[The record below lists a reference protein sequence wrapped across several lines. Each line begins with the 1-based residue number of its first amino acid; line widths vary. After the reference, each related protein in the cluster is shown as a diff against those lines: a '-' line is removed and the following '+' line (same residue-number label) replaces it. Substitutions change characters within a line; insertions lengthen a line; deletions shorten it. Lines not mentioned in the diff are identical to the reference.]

1 MLKLSIVKK
10 FKSSLLYKYIA
21 SFTIPIAIIS
31 LIFSIVLFIT
41 AYRIIDNYVI
51 TQFESSLDVISK
63 TIFEDIDENDVKA
76 ADNGD
81 KDKYEELLKDLNE
94 SLKKYDI
101 QNAYVLSRANGK
113 EHIIALSNKDNYQ
126 EDYVFSD
133 DMHEAL
139 NTGTVQSSDIYKD
152 EYGIHKSI
160 FIPFKD
166 TDILFGLDMDAAFI
180 SKLQTETLWICII
193 MTVIFLIFGIIVA
206 YFISKGIIKPIKN
219 MTNYVGKVAQ
229 GDLAVEPLQIK
240 GSNEIA
246 QLSSGIENM
255 TGDLR
260 SLIQQIAE
268 NAEQVAAMSEE
279 LSAGS
284 EQTSA
289 SIQQITSSMQE
300 VAAGSDKQT
309 SSIEEVENHITT
321 ISTKMAEVVSSVN
334 DVTTKAFSASS
345 ISEKGNMTIQS
356 ATEKMVITSNA
367 IQETSEVV
375 ERLSTYSNEISDI
388 VTLINEITDQTN
400 LLALNASIEAARAG
414 EHGKG
419 FAVVAEE
426 VRKLADQSLAATNNI
441 RTRIETI
448 KEESSQAV
456 KSMAISSS
464 NLEESSTTFN
474 ESGEAFK
481 EIYTHISA
489 LTQEMDYVNNI
500 ISNINDG
507 VSSIAISVEEV
518 GVVALQSSGNIQN
531 VAAASEEQS
540 ASIEEITASSN
551 NLAEMAQELRN
562 IIQKFH
568 L

>member
-1 MLKLSIVKK
+1 MRIVTK

-31 LIFSIVLFIT
+31 LLFSIVLF
-41 AYRIIDNYVI
+41 AVSYRIIDNFVI
-51 TQFESSLDVISK
+51 KQFESTLEITST
-63 TIFEDIDENDVKA
+63 TIFEDIEKNDVKA
-76 ADNGD
+76 ADNGSP
-81 KDKYEELLKDLNE
+81 DKYKKLLDQLNATV
-94 SLKKYDI
+94 KKYDVE
-101 QNAYVLSRANGK
+101 NAYVLSKANGK
-113 EHIIALSNKDNYQ
+113 EHIVALSNTDNHQ
-126 EDYVFSD
+126 QDYVFSEE
-133 DMHEAL
+133 MHEAVASG
-139 NTGTVQSSDIYKD
+139 NTQTSDIYKD

-166 TDILFGLDMDAAFI
+166 TDIIFGLDMDASFI

-193 MTVIFLIFGIIVA
+193 LTIVFVIFGIIVA
-206 YFISKGIIKPIKN
+206 YFISVGITKPIKK
-219 MTNYVGKVAQ
+219 MTRYVGQVAQ

-255 TGDLR
+255 TEDLR
-260 SLIQQIAE
+260 SLITQIAQ

-279 LSAGS
+279 LTASS

-300 VAAGSDKQT
+300 VAAGSEKQT
-309 SSIEEVENHITT
+309 SSIEEVDSHITT
-321 ISTKMAEVVSSVN
+321 ISNKMSEVVTSVT
-334 DVTTKAFSASS
+334 DVTDKAFQASA
-345 ISEKGNMTIQS
+345 ISEKGNTTIQD
-356 ATEKMVITSNA
+356 ATEKMAVTSQA
-367 IQETSEVV
+367 IQESAVVV
-375 ERLSTYSNEISDI
+375 ERLSTYTNEIGDI
-388 VTLINEITDQTN
+388 VTLITQITDQTN

-426 VRKLADQSLAATNNI
+426 VRKLADQSLEATNSI

-448 KEESSQAV
+448 KEESAQAV

-464 NLEESSTTFN
+464 NLAESSTTFN
-474 ESGEAFK
+474 ASGEAFAD
-481 EIYTHISA
+481 IYAHVTA
-489 LTQEMDYVNNI
+489 LTKEMDHVNNVM
-500 ISNINDG
+500 SYINEG
-507 VSSIAISVEEV
+507 VSSIASSVEQV
-518 GVVALQSSGNIQN
+518 GVVAVQASGNIQN

-551 NLAEMAQELRN
+551 NLAEMAQQLRN
-562 IIQKFH
+562 IIQKFQ

>member
-1 MLKLSIVKK
+1 MRIVTK

-31 LIFSIVLFIT
+31 LLFSIVLF
-41 AYRIIDNYVI
+41 AVSYRIIDNFVI
-51 TQFESSLDVISK
+51 KQFESTLEITST
-63 TIFEDIDENDVKA
+63 TIFEDIEKNDVKA
-76 ADNGD
+76 ADNGSPE
-81 KDKYEELLKDLNE
+81 KYKKLLDQLNATV
-94 SLKKYDI
+94 KKYDVE
-101 QNAYVLSRANGK
+101 NAYVLSKANGK
-113 EHIIALSNKDNYQ
+113 EHIVALSNTDNHQ
-126 EDYVFSD
+126 QDYVFSEE
-133 DMHEAL
+133 MHNAVASG
-139 NTGTVQSSDIYKD
+139 NTQTSDIYKD

-166 TDILFGLDMDAAFI
+166 TDIIFGLDMDASFI

-193 MTVIFLIFGIIVA
+193 LTIVFVIFGIIVA
-206 YFISKGIIKPIKN
+206 YFISVGITKPIKK
-219 MTNYVGKVAQ
+219 MTRYVGQVAQ

-255 TGDLR
+255 TEDLR
-260 SLIQQIAE
+260 SLITQIAQ

-279 LSAGS
+279 LTASS

-300 VAAGSDKQT
+300 VAAGSEKQT
-309 SSIEEVENHITT
+309 SSIEEVDSHITT
-321 ISTKMAEVVSSVN
+321 ISNKMSEVVTSVT
-334 DVTTKAFSASS
+334 DVTDKAFQASA
-345 ISEKGNMTIQS
+345 ISEKGNTTIQD
-356 ATEKMVITSNA
+356 ATEKMAVTSQA
-367 IQETSEVV
+367 IQESAAVV
-375 ERLSTYSNEISDI
+375 ERLSTYTNEIGDI
-388 VTLINEITDQTN
+388 VTLITQITDQTN

-426 VRKLADQSLAATNNI
+426 VRKLADQSLEATNSI

-448 KEESSQAV
+448 KEESAQAV

-464 NLEESSTTFN
+464 NLAESSTTFN
-474 ESGEAFK
+474 ASGEAFA
-481 EIYTHISA
+481 EIYAQVTA
-489 LTQEMDYVNNI
+489 LTREMDHVNNVM
-500 ISNINDG
+500 SNINEG
-507 VSSIAISVEEV
+507 VSSIASSVEQV
-518 GVVALQSSGNIQN
+518 GVVAVQASGNIQN

-551 NLAEMAQELRN
+551 NLAEMAQQLRN
-562 IIQKFH
+562 IIQKFQ

>member
-1 MLKLSIVKK
+1 MSIVKK

-31 LIFSIVLFIT
+31 VIFSIVLFISS
-41 AYRIIDNYVI
+41 YQIIDNFVI
-51 TQFESSLDVISK
+51 TQFESSLEVISQ
-63 TIFEDIDENDVKA
+63 TIFDDLDKNDVEA

-81 KDKYEELLKDLNE
+81 KDKYKELLNALNKTMNE
-94 SLKKYDI
+94 YDI
-101 QNAYVLSRANGK
+101 QNAYVLSRANNN
-113 EHIIALSNKDNYQ
+113 EHIVALSKKDDYQ
-126 EDYVFSD
+126 EAYAFSK
-133 DMHEAL
+133 DMNEAL
-139 NTGTVQSSDIYKD
+139 STGTVQSSDIYTD

-166 TDILFGLDMDAAFI
+166 TDILFGLDMDASFI
-180 SKLQTETLWICII
+180 SKLQTKTLWTCII
-193 MTVIFLIFGIIVA
+193 MTVMFLIFGIIVA

-246 QLSSGIENM
+246 QLSDGIENM

-309 SSIEEVENHITT
+309 SSIEEVESHITT
-321 ISTKMAEVVSSVN
+321 ISTKMSEVVSSVN
-334 DVTTKAFSASS
+334 DVTSKAFSASS
-345 ISEKGNMTIQS
+345 ISEKGNTTIQS
-356 ATEKMVITSNA
+356 ATEKMVVTSNA

-375 ERLSTYSNEISDI
+375 KRLSTYSNEIGDI

-426 VRKLADQSLAATNNI
+426 VRKLADQSLAATNSI

-448 KEESSQAV
+448 KEESAQAV
-456 KSMAISSS
+456 KSMEISSS
-464 NLEESSTTFN
+464 NLAESSTTFN
-474 ESGEAFK
+474 ASGEAFG
-481 EIYTHISA
+481 EIYSHITS
-489 LTQEMDYVNNI
+489 LTQEMDHVNNI
-500 ISNINDG
+500 ISNINEG
-507 VSSIAISVEEV
+507 VGSIAISVEEV
-518 GVVALQSSGNIQN
+518 GVVAVQSSGNIQN

-551 NLAEMAQELRN
+551 NLAEMAQQLRN
-562 IIQKFH
+562 IIQKFQ

>member
-1 MLKLSIVKK
+1 MSIVKK

-31 LIFSIVLFIT
+31 VIFSIVLFIT
-41 AYRIIDNYVI
+41 SYRIIDNYVI
-51 TQFESSLDVISK
+51 TQFESELEIISNVI
-63 TIFEDIDENDVKA
+63 FDDIDINDVKA
-76 ADNGD
+76 ADDGD
-81 KDKYEELLKDLNE
+81 KDKYDDLLKELNE
-94 SLKKYDI
+94 ALKEYDI
-101 QNAYVLSRANGK
+101 QNAYVLSRADGK
-113 EHIIALSNKDNYQ
+113 EHIVALSDKDDYQ
-126 EDYVFSD
+126 ESYVFSQ
-133 DMHEAL
+133 DMNNAL
-139 NTGTVQSSDIYKD
+139 DNGTVQSSDIYED

-160 FIPFKD
+160 FLPFKD
-166 TDILFGLDMDAAFI
+166 TDILFGLDMDASFI

-193 MTVIFLIFGIIVA
+193 MTVMFLIFGIIVA
-206 YFISKGIIKPIKN
+206 YVISKGIIKPIKN
-219 MTNYVGKVAQ
+219 MTSYVGKVAQ
-229 GDLAVEPLQIK
+229 GDLAVESLNIK

-246 QLSSGIENM
+246 QLSDGIENM
-255 TGDLR
+255 TEDLR

-300 VAAGSDKQT
+300 VAAGSEKQT
-309 SSIEEVENHITT
+309 SSIEEVETHITT
-321 ISTKMAEVVSSVN
+321 ISTKMSEVVSSVN
-334 DVTTKAFSASS
+334 DVTTKASNASS
-345 ISEKGNMTIQS
+345 ISEKGNTTIQS
-356 ATEKMVITSNA
+356 ATEKMALTSNA
-367 IQETSEVV
+367 IQETSDVV
-375 ERLSTYSNEISDI
+375 KRLSTYSNEIGDI

-426 VRKLADQSLAATNNI
+426 VRKLADQSLAATNSI

-448 KEESSQAV
+448 KEESTQAV
-456 KSMAISSS
+456 KSMEISSN
-464 NLEESSTTFN
+464 NLAESSTSFN
-474 ESGEAFK
+474 ESGVAFK
-481 EIYTHISA
+481 EIYSNITS

-507 VSSIAISVEEV
+507 VNNIAFSVEEV
-518 GVVALQSSGNIQN
+518 GVIAVQASGNIQN

-551 NLAEMAQELRN
+551 NLAEMAQQLRN
-562 IIQKFH
+562 IIQKFQ

>member
-31 LIFSIVLFIT
+31 LLFSITLFL
-41 AYRIIDNYVI
+41 ACNQIIDNFVI
-51 TQFESSLDVISK
+51 KQFESSLDVISK
-63 TIFEDIDENDVKA
+63 TIFDKIDENDVKA
-76 ADNGD
+76 ADDGD
-81 KDKYEELLKDLNE
+81 KDKYEEILKGLNE
-94 SLKKYDI
+94 TLKEYDI
-101 QNAYVLSRANGK
+101 QNAYILSRANGK
-113 EHIIALSNKDNYQ
+113 DHIVALSNKDDYQ
-126 EDYVFSD
+126 KDYVFSE
-133 DMHEAL
+133 DMNEAL
-139 NTGTVQSSDIYKD
+139 KTGTIQSSEIYDD
-152 EYGIHKSI
+152 EYGTHKSI

-166 TDILFGLDMDAAFI
+166 SEILFGLDMDASFI
-180 SKLQTETLWICII
+180 SKLQTQIILNAII
-193 MTVIFLIFGIIVA
+193 MTVIFVIFGIIVA

-219 MTNYVGKVAQ
+219 MTSYVSKVAT
-229 GDLAVEPLQIK
+229 GNLAVEPLHIK

-246 QLSSGIENM
+246 QLSEGIENM
-255 TGDLR
+255 TEDLR

-279 LSAGS
+279 LTAGS

-300 VAAGSDKQT
+300 VAAGSEKQT

-321 ISTKMAEVVSSVN
+321 ISTKMSEVVSSVN
-334 DVTTKAFSASS
+334 DVTSKAFSASS
-345 ISEKGNMTIQS
+345 ISEKGNTTIQS
-356 ATEKMVITSNA
+356 ATEKMVVTSNA
-367 IQETSEVV
+367 IQESSKVV
-375 ERLSTYSNEISDI
+375 ERLSTYSNEIGDI

-426 VRKLADQSLAATNNI
+426 VRKLADQSLAATNSI

-448 KEESSQAV
+448 KEESTQAV

-464 NLEESSTTFN
+464 NLAESSTAFN
-474 ESGEAFK
+474 ASGQAFE
-481 EIYTHISA
+481 EIYSHITE
-489 LTQEMDYVNNI
+489 LTQEMDSVNNI

-507 VSSIAISVEEV
+507 VNSIATSVEEV
-518 GVVALQSSGNIQN
+518 GVVAVQSSGNIQN

-551 NLAEMAQELRN
+551 NLAEMAQQLRN
-562 IIQKFH
+562 IIQKFQ

>member
-1 MLKLSIVKK
+1 MRIVTK

-21 SFTIPIAIIS
+21 SFTIPITIIS
-31 LIFSIVLFIT
+31 LLFSIVLF
-41 AYRIIDNYVI
+41 AVSYRIIDNFVI
-51 TQFESSLDVISK
+51 KQFESTLEITST
-63 TIFEDIDENDVKA
+63 TIFEDIEKNDVKA
-76 ADNGD
+76 ADNGSP
-81 KDKYEELLKDLNE
+81 DKYKKLLDQLNATV
-94 SLKKYDI
+94 KKYDVE
-101 QNAYVLSRANGK
+101 NAYVLSKANGK
-113 EHIIALSNKDNYQ
+113 EHIVALSNTDNHQ
-126 EDYVFSD
+126 QDYVFSEK
-133 DMHEAL
+133 MHEAVASG
-139 NTGTVQSSDIYKD
+139 NTQTSDIYKD

-166 TDILFGLDMDAAFI
+166 TDIIFGLDMDASFI

-193 MTVIFLIFGIIVA
+193 LTIVFVIFGIIVA
-206 YFISKGIIKPIKN
+206 YFISVGITKPIKK
-219 MTNYVGKVAQ
+219 MTRYVGQVAQ

-255 TGDLR
+255 TEDLR
-260 SLIQQIAE
+260 SIITQIAQ

-279 LSAGS
+279 LTASS

-300 VAAGSDKQT
+300 VAAGSEKQT
-309 SSIEEVENHITT
+309 SSIEEVDSHITT
-321 ISTKMAEVVSSVN
+321 ISNKMSEVVTSVT
-334 DVTTKAFSASS
+334 DVTDKAFQASA
-345 ISEKGNMTIQS
+345 ISEKGNTTIQD
-356 ATEKMVITSNA
+356 ATEKMAVTSQA
-367 IQETSEVV
+367 IQESAVVV
-375 ERLSTYSNEISDI
+375 ERLSTYTNEIGDI
-388 VTLINEITDQTN
+388 VTLITQITDQTN

-426 VRKLADQSLAATNNI
+426 VRKLADQSLEATNSI

-448 KEESSQAV
+448 KEESAQAV

-464 NLEESSTTFN
+464 NLAESSTTFN
-474 ESGEAFK
+474 ASGEAFAD
-481 EIYTHISA
+481 IYAHVTA
-489 LTQEMDYVNNI
+489 LTKEMDHVNNVM
-500 ISNINDG
+500 SNINEG
-507 VSSIAISVEEV
+507 VSSIASSVEQV
-518 GVVALQSSGNIQN
+518 GVVAVQASGNIQN

-551 NLAEMAQELRN
+551 NLAEMAQQLRN
-562 IIQKFH
+562 IIQKFQ

>member
-1 MLKLSIVKK
+1 MRIVTK

-31 LIFSIVLFIT
+31 LLFSVVLFV
-41 AYRIIDNYVI
+41 ASYQIIDNFVI
-51 TQFESSLDVISK
+51 KQFESTLEITSH
-63 TIFEDIDENDVKA
+63 TIFEDIEKTDVKA
-76 ADNGD
+76 ADNGSP
-81 KDKYEELLKDLNE
+81 DKYKKVLDQLNAVV
-94 SLKKYDI
+94 KKYDI
-101 QNAYVLSRANGK
+101 ENAYVLSKANGK
-113 EHIIALSNKDNYQ
+113 EHIVALSNTDNHQ
-126 EDYVFSD
+126 QDYVFSEEI
-133 DMHEAL
+133 HEAL
-139 NTGTVQSSDIYKD
+139 NSGTSRMSELYED

-166 TDILFGLDMDAAFI
+166 TDIIFGLDMDASFI
-180 SKLQTETLWICII
+180 AELQTETLWICII
-193 MTVIFLIFGIIVA
+193 LTVIFIIFGVIVA
-206 YFISKGIIKPIKN
+206 YFISVGITKPIKK
-219 MTNYVGKVAQ
+219 MTRYVSQVAQ

-255 TGDLR
+255 TEDLR
-260 SLIQQIAE
+260 SLIHQIAQ

-279 LSAGS
+279 LTASS

-300 VAAGSDKQT
+300 VAVGSEKQT

-321 ISTKMAEVVSSVN
+321 ISSKMTEVVKSVT
-334 DVTTKAFSASS
+334 DVTEKAFHTSA
-345 ISEKGNMTIQS
+345 ISEKGNTTIQD
-356 ATEKMVITSNA
+356 ATEKMAVTSQA
-367 IQETSEVV
+367 IQESATVV
-375 ERLSTYSNEISDI
+375 ERLSTYTNEIGDI
-388 VTLINEITDQTN
+388 VTLITQITDQTN

-426 VRKLADQSLAATNNI
+426 VRKLADQSLDATNSI

-448 KEESSQAV
+448 KEETSQAV

-464 NLEESSTTFN
+464 NLAESSATFDA
-474 ESGEAFK
+474 SGVAFAD
-481 EIYTHISA
+481 INSQITA
-489 LTQEMDYVNNI
+489 LTQEMNHVNTI
-500 ISNINDG
+500 MSNINEG
-507 VSSIAISVEEV
+507 VSSIAISVEQV
-518 GVVALQSSGNIQN
+518 GVVAMQASGNIQN

-551 NLAEMAQELRN
+551 NLAEMAQQLRN
-562 IIQKFH
+562 IIQKFK

>member
-1 MLKLSIVKK
+1 LRIVSK

-31 LIFSIVLFIT
+31 LLFSIVLF
-41 AYRIIDNYVI
+41 AVSYRIIDNFVI
-51 TQFESSLDVISK
+51 KQFESTLEITST
-63 TIFEDIDENDVKA
+63 TIFEDIEKNDVKA
-76 ADNGD
+76 ADNGSP
-81 KDKYEELLKDLNE
+81 DKYKKLLDQLNATV
-94 SLKKYDI
+94 KKYDI
-101 QNAYVLSRANGK
+101 ENAYVLSKANGK
-113 EHIIALSNKDNYQ
+113 EHIVALSNTDNHQ
-126 EDYVFSD
+126 QDYVFSEK
-133 DMHEAL
+133 MHEAVASG
-139 NTGTVQSSDIYKD
+139 NTQTSDIYKD

-166 TDILFGLDMDAAFI
+166 TDIIFGLDMDASFI

-193 MTVIFLIFGIIVA
+193 LTIVFVIFGIIVA
-206 YFISKGIIKPIKN
+206 YFISVGITKPIKK
-219 MTNYVGKVAQ
+219 MTRYVGQVAQ

-255 TGDLR
+255 TEDLR
-260 SLIQQIAE
+260 SLITQIAQ

-279 LSAGS
+279 LTASS

-300 VAAGSDKQT
+300 VAAGSEKQT
-309 SSIEEVENHITT
+309 SSIEEVDSHITT
-321 ISTKMAEVVSSVN
+321 ISNKMSEVVTSVT
-334 DVTTKAFSASS
+334 DVTDKAFQASA
-345 ISEKGNMTIQS
+345 ISEKGNTTIQD
-356 ATEKMVITSNA
+356 ATEKMAVTSQA
-367 IQETSEVV
+367 IQESAAVV
-375 ERLSTYSNEISDI
+375 ERLSTYTNEIGDI
-388 VTLINEITDQTN
+388 VTLITQITDQTN

-426 VRKLADQSLAATNNI
+426 VRKLADQSLEATNSI

-448 KEESSQAV
+448 KEESAQAV

-464 NLEESSTTFN
+464 NLAESSTTFN
-474 ESGEAFK
+474 ASGEAFAD
-481 EIYTHISA
+481 IYAHVTA
-489 LTQEMDYVNNI
+489 LTKEMDHVNNVM
-500 ISNINDG
+500 SNINEG
-507 VSSIAISVEEV
+507 VSSIASSVEQV
-518 GVVALQSSGNIQN
+518 GVVAVQASGNIQN

-551 NLAEMAQELRN
+551 NLAEMAQQLRN
-562 IIQKFH
+562 IIQKFQ

>member
-1 MLKLSIVKK
+1 MRIVNK

-31 LIFSIVLFIT
+31 LLFSIVLF
-41 AYRIIDNYVI
+41 AVSYRIIDNFVI
-51 TQFESSLDVISK
+51 KQFESTLEITSN
-63 TIFEDIDENDVKA
+63 TIFEDIEKNDVKA
-76 ADNGD
+76 ADNGSP
-81 KDKYEELLKDLNE
+81 DKYQKVLDQLNATV
-94 SLKKYDI
+94 KKYDI
-101 QNAYVLSRANGK
+101 ENAYVLSNANGK
-113 EHIIALSNKDNYQ
+113 EHIVALSNTDNHQ
-126 EDYVFSD
+126 QDYEFSVE
-133 DMHEAL
+133 MREAVK
-139 NTGTVQSSDIYKD
+139 TGTIQTSDIYKD

-166 TDILFGLDMDAAFI
+166 TDIIFGLDMDASFI

-193 MTVIFLIFGIIVA
+193 MTVIFVIFGVIVA
-206 YFISKGIIKPIKN
+206 YFISVGITKPIKK
-219 MTNYVGKVAQ
+219 MTQYVGQVAQ
-229 GDLAVEPLQIK
+229 GELAVEPLQIK

-255 TGDLR
+255 TEDLR
-260 SLIQQIAE
+260 LLIQQIAQ

-279 LSAGS
+279 LTASS

-300 VAAGSDKQT
+300 VAAGSEKQT
-309 SSIEEVENHITT
+309 YAIEEVESHITS
-321 ISTKMAEVVSSVN
+321 ISGKMSEVVTSVT
-334 DVTTKAFSASS
+334 DVTEKAFHASA
-345 ISEKGNMTIQS
+345 ISEKGNTTIND
-356 ATEKMVITSNA
+356 ATEKMAVTSQA
-367 IQETSEVV
+367 IHESATVV
-375 ERLSTYSNEISDI
+375 ERLSTYTNEIGDI
-388 VTLINEITDQTN
+388 VALITQITDQTN

-426 VRKLADQSLAATNNI
+426 VRKLADQSLDATNSI

-448 KEESSQAV
+448 KEESAQAV

-464 NLEESSTTFN
+464 NLAESSTTFN
-474 ESGEAFK
+474 ASGEAFAD
-481 EIYTHISA
+481 IYAQITA
-489 LTQEMDYVNNI
+489 LTKEMDHVNNI
-500 ISNINDG
+500 MSNINEG
-507 VSSIAISVEEV
+507 VSSIAVSVEQV
-518 GVVALQSSGNIQN
+518 GVVAVQSSGNIQN

-562 IIQKFH
+562 IIQKFK

>member
-1 MLKLSIVKK
+1 MRIVSK

-31 LIFSIVLFIT
+31 LLFSIVLF
-41 AYRIIDNYVI
+41 AVSYRIIDNFVI
-51 TQFESSLDVISK
+51 KQFESTLEITST
-63 TIFEDIDENDVKA
+63 TIFEDIEKNDVKA
-76 ADNGD
+76 ADNGSP
-81 KDKYEELLKDLNE
+81 DKYKKLLDQLNATV
-94 SLKKYDI
+94 KKYDI
-101 QNAYVLSRANGK
+101 ENAYVLSKANGK
-113 EHIIALSNKDNYQ
+113 EHIVALSNTDNHQ
-126 EDYVFSD
+126 QDYVFSEK
-133 DMHEAL
+133 MHEAVASG
-139 NTGTVQSSDIYKD
+139 NTQTSDIYKD

-166 TDILFGLDMDAAFI
+166 TDIIFGLDMDASFI

-193 MTVIFLIFGIIVA
+193 LTIVFVIFGIIVA
-206 YFISKGIIKPIKN
+206 YFISVGITKPIKK
-219 MTNYVGKVAQ
+219 MTRYVGQVAQ

-255 TGDLR
+255 TEDLR
-260 SLIQQIAE
+260 SLITQIAQ

-279 LSAGS
+279 LTASS

-300 VAAGSDKQT
+300 VAAGSEKQT
-309 SSIEEVENHITT
+309 SSIEEVDSHITT
-321 ISTKMAEVVSSVN
+321 ISNKMSEVVTSVT
-334 DVTTKAFSASS
+334 DVTDKAFQASA
-345 ISEKGNMTIQS
+345 ISEKGNTTIQD
-356 ATEKMVITSNA
+356 ATEKMAVTSQA
-367 IQETSEVV
+367 IQESAAVV
-375 ERLSTYSNEISDI
+375 ERLSTYTNEIGDI
-388 VTLINEITDQTN
+388 VTLITQITDQTN

-426 VRKLADQSLAATNNI
+426 VRKLADQSLEATNSI

-448 KEESSQAV
+448 KEESAQAV

-464 NLEESSTTFN
+464 NLAESSTTFN
-474 ESGEAFK
+474 ASGEAFAD
-481 EIYTHISA
+481 IYAHVTA
-489 LTQEMDYVNNI
+489 LTKEMDHVNNVM
-500 ISNINDG
+500 SNINEG
-507 VSSIAISVEEV
+507 VSSIASYVEQV
-518 GVVALQSSGNIQN
+518 GVVAVQASGNIQN

-551 NLAEMAQELRN
+551 NLAEMAQQLRN
-562 IIQKFH
+562 IIQKFQ

>member
-1 MLKLSIVKK
+1 MRIVTK

-31 LIFSIVLFIT
+31 LLFSIVLF
-41 AYRIIDNYVI
+41 AVSYRIIDNFVI
-51 TQFESSLDVISK
+51 KQFESTLEITST
-63 TIFEDIDENDVKA
+63 TIFEDIEKNDVKA
-76 ADNGD
+76 ADNGSP
-81 KDKYEELLKDLNE
+81 DKYKKLLDQLNATV
-94 SLKKYDI
+94 KKYDVE
-101 QNAYVLSRANGK
+101 NAYVLSKTNGK
-113 EHIIALSNKDNYQ
+113 EHIVALSNTDNHQ
-126 EDYVFSD
+126 QDYVFSEE
-133 DMHEAL
+133 MHEAVATG
-139 NTGTVQSSDIYKD
+139 NTQTSDIYKD

-166 TDILFGLDMDAAFI
+166 TDVIFGLDMDASFI

-193 MTVIFLIFGIIVA
+193 LTIVFVIFGIIVA
-206 YFISKGIIKPIKN
+206 YFISVGITKPIKK
-219 MTNYVGKVAQ
+219 MTRYVGQVAQ

-255 TGDLR
+255 TEDLR
-260 SLIQQIAE
+260 SLIKQIAQ

-279 LSAGS
+279 LTASS

-300 VAAGSDKQT
+300 VAAGSEKQT
-309 SSIEEVENHITT
+309 SSIEEVDSHITT
-321 ISTKMAEVVSSVN
+321 ISNKMSEVVTSVT
-334 DVTTKAFSASS
+334 DVTDKAFQASA
-345 ISEKGNMTIQS
+345 ISEKGNTTIQD
-356 ATEKMVITSNA
+356 ATEKMAVTSQA
-367 IQETSEVV
+367 IQESAAVV
-375 ERLSTYSNEISDI
+375 ERLSTYTNEIGDI
-388 VTLINEITDQTN
+388 VTLITQITDQTN

-426 VRKLADQSLAATNNI
+426 VRKLADQSLEATNSI

-448 KEESSQAV
+448 KEESAQAV

-464 NLEESSTTFN
+464 NLAESSTTFN
-474 ESGEAFK
+474 ASGEAFA
-481 EIYTHISA
+481 EIYTQVTA
-489 LTQEMDYVNNI
+489 LTREMDHVNNVM
-500 ISNINDG
+500 SNINEG
-507 VSSIAISVEEV
+507 VSSIASSVEQV
-518 GVVALQSSGNIQN
+518 GVVAVQASGNIQN

-551 NLAEMAQELRN
+551 NLAEMAQQLRN
-562 IIQKFH
+562 IIQKFQ

>member
-1 MLKLSIVKK
+1 MRIVTK

-31 LIFSIVLFIT
+31 LLFSIVLF
-41 AYRIIDNYVI
+41 AVSYRIIDNFVI
-51 TQFESSLDVISK
+51 KQFESTLEITST
-63 TIFEDIDENDVKA
+63 TIFEDIEKNDVKA
-76 ADNGD
+76 ADNGSP
-81 KDKYEELLKDLNE
+81 DKYKKLLDQLNATV
-94 SLKKYDI
+94 KKYDVE
-101 QNAYVLSRANGK
+101 NAYILSKANGK
-113 EHIIALSNKDNYQ
+113 EHIVALSNTDNHQ
-126 EDYVFSD
+126 QDYVFSEE
-133 DMHEAL
+133 MHEAVATG
-139 NTGTVQSSDIYKD
+139 NTQTSDIYKD

-166 TDILFGLDMDAAFI
+166 TDIIFGLDMDASFI
-180 SKLQTETLWICII
+180 AELQTETLWICII
-193 MTVIFLIFGIIVA
+193 LTVIFIIFGVIVA
-206 YFISKGIIKPIKN
+206 YFISVGITKPIKK
-219 MTNYVGKVAQ
+219 MTRYVSQVAQ

-255 TGDLR
+255 TEDLR
-260 SLIQQIAE
+260 SLIHQIAQ

-279 LSAGS
+279 LTASS

-300 VAAGSDKQT
+300 VAAGSEKQT
-309 SSIEEVENHITT
+309 SSIEEVDSHITT
-321 ISTKMAEVVSSVN
+321 ISNKMSEVVTSVT
-334 DVTTKAFSASS
+334 DVTDKAFQASA
-345 ISEKGNMTIQS
+345 ISEKGNTTIQD
-356 ATEKMVITSNA
+356 ATEKMAVTSQA
-367 IQETSEVV
+367 IQESAAVV
-375 ERLSTYSNEISDI
+375 ERLSTYTNEIGDI
-388 VTLINEITDQTN
+388 VTLITQITDQTN

-426 VRKLADQSLAATNNI
+426 VRKLADQSLEATNSI

-464 NLEESSTTFN
+464 NLAESSTTFN
-474 ESGEAFK
+474 ASGEAFA
-481 EIYTHISA
+481 EIYAQVTA
-489 LTQEMDYVNNI
+489 LTREMDHVNNVM
-500 ISNINDG
+500 SNINEG
-507 VSSIAISVEEV
+507 VSSIASSVEQV
-518 GVVALQSSGNIQN
+518 GVVAVQASGNIQN

-551 NLAEMAQELRN
+551 NLAEMAQQLRN
-562 IIQKFH
+562 IIQKFQ

>member
-1 MLKLSIVKK
+1 MHIVNK

-31 LIFSIVLFIT
+31 LIFSIVMF
-41 AYRIIDNYVI
+41 AVSYRIIDNFVI
-51 TQFESSLDVISK
+51 KQFESTLEITSS
-63 TIFEDIDENDVKA
+63 TIFENIDKNDVKA
-76 ADNGD
+76 ADNGSP
-81 KDKYEELLKDLNE
+81 DKYKKLLDQLNATV
-94 SLKKYDI
+94 KKYDI
-101 QNAYVLSRANGK
+101 ENAYVLSNANGK
-113 EHIIALSNKDNYQ
+113 EHIVALSDTDNHQ
-126 EDYVFSD
+126 QDYEFSVE
-133 DMHEAL
+133 MREAI
-139 NTGTVQSSDIYKD
+139 NTGTIQTSDIYKD

-166 TDILFGLDMDAAFI
+166 TDIIFGLDMDASFI

-193 MTVIFLIFGIIVA
+193 MTVIFVILGIIVA
-206 YFISKGIIKPIKN
+206 YFISVGITRPIKK
-219 MTNYVGKVAQ
+219 MTQYVGQVAQ
-229 GDLAVEPLQIK
+229 GELAVEPLQIK

-255 TGDLR
+255 TEDLR
-260 SLIQQIAE
+260 ILIKQIAQ

-279 LSAGS
+279 LTASS

-300 VAAGSDKQT
+300 VAAGSEKQT
-309 SSIEEVENHITT
+309 YSIEEVESHITS
-321 ISTKMAEVVSSVN
+321 ISGKMSEVVTSVT
-334 DVTTKAFSASS
+334 DVTEKAFDASA
-345 ISEKGNMTIQS
+345 ISEKGNTTIKD
-356 ATEKMVITSNA
+356 ATEKMAVTSQA
-367 IQETSEVV
+367 IQESATVV
-375 ERLSTYSNEISDI
+375 ERLSKYTNEIGDI
-388 VTLINEITDQTN
+388 VTLITQITDQTN

-426 VRKLADQSLAATNNI
+426 VRKLADQSLDATNSI

-448 KEESSQAV
+448 KEESAQAV

-464 NLEESSTTFN
+464 NLAESSTTFN
-474 ESGEAFK
+474 VSGEAFAD
-481 EIYTHISA
+481 IYAHITD
-489 LTQEMDYVNNI
+489 LTKEMDHVNNI
-500 ISNINDG
+500 MANINEG
-507 VSSIAISVEEV
+507 VSSIAVSVEQV
-518 GVVALQSSGNIQN
+518 GVVAVQSSGNIQN

-551 NLAEMAQELRN
+551 NLAEMAQELRH
-562 IIQKFH
+562 IIQKFK

>member
-1 MLKLSIVKK
+1 MRIVTK

-31 LIFSIVLFIT
+31 LLFSIVLF
-41 AYRIIDNYVI
+41 AVSYRIIDNFVI
-51 TQFESSLDVISK
+51 KQFESTLEITST
-63 TIFEDIDENDVKA
+63 TIFEDIEKNDVKA
-76 ADNGD
+76 ADNGSP
-81 KDKYEELLKDLNE
+81 DKYKKLLDQLNATV
-94 SLKKYDI
+94 KKYDVE
-101 QNAYVLSRANGK
+101 NAYVLSKTNGK
-113 EHIIALSNKDNYQ
+113 EHIVALSNTDNHQ
-126 EDYVFSD
+126 QDYVFSEE
-133 DMHEAL
+133 MHEAVATG
-139 NTGTVQSSDIYKD
+139 NTQTSDIYKD

-166 TDILFGLDMDAAFI
+166 TDIIFGLDMDASFI

-193 MTVIFLIFGIIVA
+193 LTIVFVIFGIIVA
-206 YFISKGIIKPIKN
+206 YFISVGITKPIKK
-219 MTNYVGKVAQ
+219 MTRYVGQVAQ
-229 GDLAVEPLQIK
+229 GDLAVEPLHIK

-255 TGDLR
+255 TEDLR
-260 SLIQQIAE
+260 SLIKQIAQ

-279 LSAGS
+279 LTASS

-300 VAAGSDKQT
+300 VAAGSEKQT
-309 SSIEEVENHITT
+309 SSIEEVDSHITT
-321 ISTKMAEVVSSVN
+321 ISNKMSEVVTSVT
-334 DVTTKAFSASS
+334 DVTDKAFQASA
-345 ISEKGNMTIQS
+345 ISEKGNTTIQD
-356 ATEKMVITSNA
+356 ATEKMAVTSQA
-367 IQETSEVV
+367 IQESAAVV
-375 ERLSTYSNEISDI
+375 ERLSTYTNEIGDI
-388 VTLINEITDQTN
+388 VTLITQITDQTN

-426 VRKLADQSLAATNNI
+426 VRKLADQSLEATNSI

-448 KEESSQAV
+448 KEESAQAV

-464 NLEESSTTFN
+464 NLAESSTTFN
-474 ESGEAFK
+474 ASGEAFA
-481 EIYTHISA
+481 EIYTQVTA
-489 LTQEMDYVNNI
+489 LTREMDHVNNVM
-500 ISNINDG
+500 SNINEG
-507 VSSIAISVEEV
+507 VSNIASSVEQV
-518 GVVALQSSGNIQN
+518 GVVAVQASGNIQN

-551 NLAEMAQELRN
+551 NLAEMAQQLRN
-562 IIQKFH
+562 IIQKFQ

>member
-1 MLKLSIVKK
+1 MSIVKK

-31 LIFSIVLFIT
+31 VIFSIVLFIT
-41 AYRIIDNYVI
+41 SYRIIDNFVI
-51 TQFESSLDVISK
+51 TQFESELEIISK
-63 TIFEDIDENDVKA
+63 VIFDDIDINDVKA
-76 ADNGD
+76 ADEGD
-81 KDKYEELLKDLNE
+81 KDKYEDILKELNE
-94 SLKKYDI
+94 TLKEYDI

-113 EHIIALSNKDNYQ
+113 EHIVALSDKDDYQ
-126 EDYVFSD
+126 ESYVFSQ
-133 DMHEAL
+133 DMNDAL
-139 NTGTVQSSDIYKD
+139 DNGTVQSSDIYED

-160 FIPFKD
+160 FLPFKD
-166 TDILFGLDMDAAFI
+166 TDILFGLDMDASFI

-193 MTVIFLIFGIIVA
+193 MTVMFLIFGIIVA
-206 YFISKGIIKPIKN
+206 YVISKGIIKPIKN
-219 MTNYVGKVAQ
+219 MTSYVGKVAQ
-229 GDLAVEPLQIK
+229 GDLAVESLNIK

-246 QLSSGIENM
+246 QLSDGIENM
-255 TGDLR
+255 TEDLR
-260 SLIQQIAE
+260 SLIKQIAE

-300 VAAGSDKQT
+300 VAAGSEKQT
-309 SSIEEVENHITT
+309 SSIEDVETHITT
-321 ISTKMAEVVSSVN
+321 ISTKMSEVVSTVN
-334 DVTTKAFSASS
+334 DVTTKASNASS
-345 ISEKGNMTIQS
+345 ISEKGNTTIQS
-356 ATEKMVITSNA
+356 ATKKMALTSNA
-367 IQETSEVV
+367 IQETSDVV
-375 ERLSTYSNEISDI
+375 KRLSTYSNEIGDI

-426 VRKLADQSLAATNNI
+426 VRKLADQSLAATNSI

-448 KEESSQAV
+448 KEESTQAV
-456 KSMAISSS
+456 KSMEISSN
-464 NLEESSTTFN
+464 NLAESSTSFN
-474 ESGEAFK
+474 ESGVAFK
-481 EIYTHISA
+481 EIYSNITS

-507 VSSIAISVEEV
+507 VNNIAFSVEEV
-518 GVVALQSSGNIQN
+518 GVIAVQASGNIQN

-551 NLAEMAQELRN
+551 NLAEMAQQLRN
-562 IIQKFH
+562 IIQKFQ

>member
-1 MLKLSIVKK
+1 LRIVTK

-31 LIFSIVLFIT
+31 LLFSIVLF
-41 AYRIIDNYVI
+41 AVSYRIIDNFVI
-51 TQFESSLDVISK
+51 KQFESTLEITST
-63 TIFEDIDENDVKA
+63 TIFEDIEKNDVKA
-76 ADNGD
+76 ADNGSP
-81 KDKYEELLKDLNE
+81 DKYKKLLDQLNATV
-94 SLKKYDI
+94 KKYDVE
-101 QNAYVLSRANGK
+101 NAYVLSKANGK
-113 EHIIALSNKDNYQ
+113 EHIVALSNTDNHQ
-126 EDYVFSD
+126 QDYVFSEE
-133 DMHEAL
+133 MHEAVASG
-139 NTGTVQSSDIYKD
+139 NTQTSDIYKD

-166 TDILFGLDMDAAFI
+166 TDIIFGLDMDASFI

-193 MTVIFLIFGIIVA
+193 LTIVFVIFGIIVA
-206 YFISKGIIKPIKN
+206 YFISVGITKPIKK
-219 MTNYVGKVAQ
+219 MTRYVGQVAQ

-255 TGDLR
+255 TEDLR
-260 SLIQQIAE
+260 SLITQIAQ

-279 LSAGS
+279 LTASS

-300 VAAGSDKQT
+300 VAAGSEKQT
-309 SSIEEVENHITT
+309 SSIEEVDSHITT
-321 ISTKMAEVVSSVN
+321 ISNKMSEVVTSVT
-334 DVTTKAFSASS
+334 DVTDKAFQASA
-345 ISEKGNMTIQS
+345 ISEKGNTTIQD
-356 ATEKMVITSNA
+356 ATEKMAVTSQA
-367 IQETSEVV
+367 IQESAAVV
-375 ERLSTYSNEISDI
+375 ERLSTYTNEIGDI
-388 VTLINEITDQTN
+388 VTLITQITDQTN

-426 VRKLADQSLAATNNI
+426 VRKLADQSLEATNSI

-448 KEESSQAV
+448 KEESAQAV

-464 NLEESSTTFN
+464 NLAESSTTFN
-474 ESGEAFK
+474 ASGEAFTD
-481 EIYTHISA
+481 IYAHVTA
-489 LTQEMDYVNNI
+489 LTKEMDHVNNVM
-500 ISNINDG
+500 SNINEG
-507 VSSIAISVEEV
+507 VSSIASSVEQV
-518 GVVALQSSGNIQN
+518 GVVAVQASGNIQN

-551 NLAEMAQELRN
+551 NLAEMAQQLRN
-562 IIQKFH
+562 IIQKFQ

>member
-1 MLKLSIVKK
+1 MSIVKK

-31 LIFSIVLFIT
+31 VIFSIVLFIT
-41 AYRIIDNYVI
+41 SYRIIDDFVI
-51 TQFESSLDVISK
+51 TQFESELEVISK
-63 TIFEDIDENDVKA
+63 TIFDDIDINDVKA
-76 ADNGD
+76 ADEGD
-81 KDKYEELLKDLNE
+81 KDKYDEILNE
-94 SLKKYDI
+94 LNETLKEYNI
-101 QNAYVLSRANGK
+101 ENAYVLSRTNGK
-113 EHIIALSNKDNYQ
+113 EHIVALSNKDDHQ
-126 EDYVFSD
+126 ADYVFSE
-133 DMHEAL
+133 DMKEAL
-139 NTGTVQSSDIYKD
+139 RTETVQTSDIYKD

-166 TDILFGLDMDAAFI
+166 TDILFGLDMDASFI

-193 MTVIFLIFGIIVA
+193 MTVMFLIFGIIVA
-206 YFISKGIIKPIKN
+206 YVISKGIIKPIKN
-219 MTNYVGKVAQ
+219 MTSYVGKVAQ
-229 GDLAVEPLQIK
+229 GDLAVESLNIK

-246 QLSSGIENM
+246 QLSDGIENM
-255 TGDLR
+255 TEDLR

-300 VAAGSDKQT
+300 VAAGSEKQT
-309 SSIEEVENHITT
+309 SSIEDVETHITT
-321 ISTKMAEVVSSVN
+321 ISTKMSEVVSSVN
-334 DVTTKAFSASS
+334 DVTTRASNASS
-345 ISEKGNMTIQS
+345 ISEKGNATIQS
-356 ATEKMVITSNA
+356 ATEKMALTSNA
-367 IQETSEVV
+367 IQETSDVV
-375 ERLSTYSNEISDI
+375 KRLSTYSNEIGDI

-426 VRKLADQSLAATNNI
+426 VRKLADQSLAATNSI

-448 KEESSQAV
+448 KEESTQAV
-456 KSMAISSS
+456 KSMEISSN
-464 NLEESSTTFN
+464 NLAESSTSFN
-474 ESGEAFK
+474 ESGVAFK
-481 EIYTHISA
+481 EIYSNITS
-489 LTQEMDYVNNI
+489 LTQEMDYVNTI

-507 VSSIAISVEEV
+507 VNNIAFSVEEV
-518 GVVALQSSGNIQN
+518 GVIAVQASGNIQN

-551 NLAEMAQELRN
+551 NLAEMAQQLRN
-562 IIQKFH
+562 IIQKFQ

>member
-1 MLKLSIVKK
+1 MSIVKK

-31 LIFSIVLFIT
+31 VIFSIVLFVT
-41 AYRIIDNYVI
+41 SYRIIDNNVI
-51 TQFESSLDVISK
+51 TQFESSLEVISH
-63 TIFEDIDENDVKA
+63 TIFNDIDKNDVKA
-76 ADNGD
+76 VDDGN
-81 KDKYEELLKDLNE
+81 KDKYDEILNE
-94 SLKKYDI
+94 LNDTLKEYDI
-101 QNAYVLSRANGK
+101 ENAYVLSRANGK
-113 EHIIALSNKDNYQ
+113 EHIVALSNKDDYQ
-126 EDYVFSD
+126 EDYVFSQ

-139 NTGTVQSSDIYKD
+139 NTGTIQSSDIYKD

-166 TDILFGLDMDAAFI
+166 TDILFGLDMDASFI

-193 MTVIFLIFGIIVA
+193 MTVMFLIFGIIVA
-206 YFISKGIIKPIKN
+206 YIISKGIIKPIKN
-219 MTNYVGKVAQ
+219 MTSYVGKVAQ
-229 GDLAVEPLQIK
+229 GELAVEPLQIK

-255 TGDLR
+255 TADLR

-300 VAAGSDKQT
+300 VASGSEKQT

-321 ISTKMAEVVSSVN
+321 ISTKMSEVVSSVN
-334 DVTTKAFSASS
+334 DVTAKASSASS
-345 ISEKGNMTIQS
+345 ISEKGNTTIQS
-356 ATEKMVITSNA
+356 ATEKMAITSNA

-375 ERLSTYSNEISDI
+375 KRLSTYSNEIGDI

-426 VRKLADQSLAATNNI
+426 VRKLADQSLAATNSI

-448 KEESSQAV
+448 KEESVQAV
-456 KSMAISSS
+456 KSMEISSS
-464 NLEESSTTFN
+464 NLAESSTTFN

-481 EIYTHISA
+481 DIYSHVTS

-507 VSSIAISVEEV
+507 VSSIAISVETV
-518 GVVALQSSGNIQN
+518 GVIAVQSSGNIQN

-551 NLAEMAQELRN
+551 NLAEMAQQLRN
-562 IIQKFH
+562 IIQKFQ

>member
-1 MLKLSIVKK
+1 MSIVKK

-31 LIFSIVLFIT
+31 VIFSIVLFIT
-41 AYRIIDNYVI
+41 SYRIIDDFVI
-51 TQFESSLDVISK
+51 KQFESELEVISK
-63 TIFEDIDENDVKA
+63 VIFDDIDINDVKA
-76 ADNGD
+76 ADDGD
-81 KDKYEELLKDLNE
+81 KDKYEDILKELNE
-94 SLKKYDI
+94 ALKEYDI

-113 EHIIALSNKDNYQ
+113 EHILALGDKDDYQ
-126 EDYVFSD
+126 QSYVFSQ
-133 DMHEAL
+133 DMNDAL
-139 NTGTVQSSDIYKD
+139 DTGTVKSSDIYED

-160 FIPFKD
+160 FLPFKD
-166 TDILFGLDMDAAFI
+166 TDILFGLDMDASFI

-193 MTVIFLIFGIIVA
+193 MTVMFLIFGIIVA
-206 YFISKGIIKPIKN
+206 YVISKGIIKPIKN
-219 MTNYVGKVAQ
+219 MTSYVGKVAQ
-229 GDLAVEPLQIK
+229 GDLAVESLNIK

-246 QLSSGIENM
+246 QLSDGIENM
-255 TGDLR
+255 TEDLR

-300 VAAGSDKQT
+300 VAAGSEKQT
-309 SSIEEVENHITT
+309 SSIEEVETHITT
-321 ISTKMAEVVSSVN
+321 ISTKMSEVVASVN
-334 DVTTKAFSASS
+334 DVTTKASNASA
-345 ISEKGNMTIQS
+345 ISEKGNTTIQS
-356 ATEKMVITSNA
+356 ATEKMALTSNA
-367 IQETSEVV
+367 IQETSDVV
-375 ERLSTYSNEISDI
+375 KRLSTYSNEIGDI

-426 VRKLADQSLAATNNI
+426 VRKLADQSLAATNSI

-448 KEESSQAV
+448 KEESTQAV
-456 KSMAISSS
+456 KSMEISSN
-464 NLEESSTTFN
+464 NLAESSTSFN
-474 ESGEAFK
+474 ESGVAFK
-481 EIYTHISA
+481 EIYSNITS
-489 LTQEMDYVNNI
+489 LTQEMDSVNNI

-507 VSSIAISVEEV
+507 VNNIAFSVEEV
-518 GVVALQSSGNIQN
+518 GVVAVQASGNIQN

-551 NLAEMAQELRN
+551 NLAEMAQQLRN
-562 IIQKFH
+562 IIQKFQ

>member
-1 MLKLSIVKK
+1 MRIVNK

-31 LIFSIVLFIT
+31 LIFSIVMF
-41 AYRIIDNYVI
+41 AVSYRIIDNFVI
-51 TQFESSLDVISK
+51 KQFESTLEITSS
-63 TIFEDIDENDVKA
+63 TIFENIDKNDVKA
-76 ADNGD
+76 ADNGSP
-81 KDKYEELLKDLNE
+81 DKYKKLLDQLNATV
-94 SLKKYDI
+94 KKYDI
-101 QNAYVLSRANGK
+101 ENAYVLSNANGK
-113 EHIIALSNKDNYQ
+113 EHIVALSDTDNHQ
-126 EDYVFSD
+126 QDYEFSVE
-133 DMHEAL
+133 MREAI
-139 NTGTVQSSDIYKD
+139 NTGTIQTSDIYKD

-166 TDILFGLDMDAAFI
+166 TDIIYGLDMDASFI

-193 MTVIFLIFGIIVA
+193 MTVIFVILGIIVA
-206 YFISKGIIKPIKN
+206 YFISVGITRPIKK
-219 MTNYVGKVAQ
+219 MTQYVGQVAQ
-229 GDLAVEPLQIK
+229 GELAVEPLQIK

-255 TGDLR
+255 TEDLR
-260 SLIQQIAE
+260 ILIKQIAQ

-279 LSAGS
+279 LTASS

-300 VAAGSDKQT
+300 VAAGSEKQT
-309 SSIEEVENHITT
+309 YSIEEVESHITS
-321 ISTKMAEVVSSVN
+321 ISGKMSEVVTSVT
-334 DVTTKAFSASS
+334 DVTEKAFDASA
-345 ISEKGNMTIQS
+345 ISEKGNTTIKD
-356 ATEKMVITSNA
+356 ATEKMAVTSQA
-367 IQETSEVV
+367 IQESATVV
-375 ERLSTYSNEISDI
+375 ERLSTYTNEIGDI
-388 VTLINEITDQTN
+388 VTLITQITDQTN

-426 VRKLADQSLAATNNI
+426 VRKLADQSLDATNSI

-448 KEESSQAV
+448 KEESAQAV

-464 NLEESSTTFN
+464 NLAESSTTFN
-474 ESGEAFK
+474 ASGEAFAD
-481 EIYTHISA
+481 IYAHITD
-489 LTQEMDYVNNI
+489 LTKEMDHVNNI
-500 ISNINDG
+500 MANINEG
-507 VSSIAISVEEV
+507 VSSIAVSVEQV
-518 GVVALQSSGNIQN
+518 GVVAVQSSGNIQN

-551 NLAEMAQELRN
+551 NLAEMAQELRH
-562 IIQKFH
+562 IIQKFK

>member
-41 AYRIIDNYVI
+41 SYRIIDNYVI

-63 TIFEDIDENDVKA
+63 TIFEGIDENDVKA

-81 KDKYEELLKDLNE
+81 KDKYEELLKVLNE

-113 EHIIALSNKDNYQ
+113 EHIIALSDKDNYQ
-126 EDYVFSD
+126 EDYVFSN
-133 DMHEAL
+133 DMHDAL
-139 NTGTVQSSDIYKD
+139 STGTVQSSDIYKD

-160 FIPFKD
+160 FIPFKN
-166 TDILFGLDMDAAFI
+166 TDILFGLDMDASFI
-180 SKLQTETLWICII
+180 SKLQTETLWICIA
-193 MTVIFLIFGIIVA
+193 MTVMFLIFGIIVA

-219 MTNYVGKVAQ
+219 MTSYVGKVAQ
-229 GDLAVEPLQIK
+229 GELTVEPLQIK
-240 GSNEIA
+240 GSDEIA

-255 TGDLR
+255 TEDLR
-260 SLIQQIAE
+260 SLIHQIAE

-300 VAAGSDKQT
+300 VASGSEKQT

-321 ISTKMAEVVSSVN
+321 ISTKMSEVVSSVN
-334 DVTTKAFSASS
+334 DVTAKAFSASS

-375 ERLSTYSNEISDI
+375 ERLSTYSNEIGDI

-551 NLAEMAQELRN
+551 NLAEMAQQLRN
-562 IIQKFH
+562 IIQKFQ

>member
-1 MLKLSIVKK
+1 MRIVTK

-31 LIFSIVLFIT
+31 LLFSIVLF
-41 AYRIIDNYVI
+41 AVSYRIIDNFVI
-51 TQFESSLDVISK
+51 KQFESTLEITST
-63 TIFEDIDENDVKA
+63 TIFEDIEKNDVKA
-76 ADNGD
+76 ADNGSP
-81 KDKYEELLKDLNE
+81 DKYKKLLDQLNATV
-94 SLKKYDI
+94 KKYDVE
-101 QNAYVLSRANGK
+101 NAYILSKANGK
-113 EHIIALSNKDNYQ
+113 EHIVALSNTDNHQ
-126 EDYVFSD
+126 QDYVFSEE
-133 DMHEAL
+133 MHEAVASG
-139 NTGTVQSSDIYKD
+139 NTQTSDIYKD

-166 TDILFGLDMDAAFI
+166 TDIIFGLDMDASFI

-193 MTVIFLIFGIIVA
+193 LTIVFVIFGIIVA
-206 YFISKGIIKPIKN
+206 YFISVGITKPIKK
-219 MTNYVGKVAQ
+219 MTRYVGQVAQ
-229 GDLAVEPLQIK
+229 GDLAVEPLHIK

-255 TGDLR
+255 TEDLR
-260 SLIQQIAE
+260 SLIKQIAQ

-279 LSAGS
+279 LTASS

-300 VAAGSDKQT
+300 VAAGSEKQT
-309 SSIEEVENHITT
+309 SSIEEVDSHITT
-321 ISTKMAEVVSSVN
+321 ISNKMSEVVTSVT
-334 DVTTKAFSASS
+334 DVTDKAFQASA
-345 ISEKGNMTIQS
+345 ISEKGNTTIQD
-356 ATEKMVITSNA
+356 ATEKMAVTSQA
-367 IQETSEVV
+367 IQESAAVV
-375 ERLSTYSNEISDI
+375 ERLSTYTNEIGDI
-388 VTLINEITDQTN
+388 VTLITQITDQTN

-426 VRKLADQSLAATNNI
+426 VRKLADQSLEATNSI

-448 KEESSQAV
+448 KEESAQAV

-464 NLEESSTTFN
+464 NLAESSTTFN
-474 ESGEAFK
+474 ASGEAFA
-481 EIYTHISA
+481 EIYTQVTA
-489 LTQEMDYVNNI
+489 LTREMDHVNNVM
-500 ISNINDG
+500 SNINEG
-507 VSSIAISVEEV
+507 VSSIASSVEQV
-518 GVVALQSSGNIQN
+518 GVVAVQASGNIQN

-551 NLAEMAQELRN
+551 NLAEMAQQLRN
-562 IIQKFH
+562 IIQKFQ